1 MVEVK
6 RQYPYIDENGNVR
19 ADLEKHYAENELGEK
34 FYIKQLPT
42 EIIYSEAVDVYP
54 SRYTYEATEEKIE
67 QPQNVEGENL

>member
-6 RQYPYIDENGNVR
+6 RQYPYIDENGNER

>member
-6 RQYPYIDENGNVR
+6 RQYPYIDENGNER

-42 EIIYSEAVDVYP
+42 EIIYSEAVDIYPCKYVYV
-54 SRYTYEATEEKIE
+54 ATEEKIDELQE
-67 QPQNVEGENL
+67 QE

>member
-6 RQYPYIDENGNVR
+6 RQYPYIDENGNER

-42 EIIYSEAVDVYP
+42 EIVYSEAVDVYP

-67 QPQNVEGENL
+67 EKEQKDAE